1 MSSFFIFTYIMIC
14 LNMKNFDEYIIEKLK
29 ITNKKILTLGDVY
42 KFTKIESNAY
52 VDSHPKRF
60 LDKVDEV
67 FGINNLYNIRNN
79 YPDYFKEYK
88 DNCEPKL
95 NGEDAKELC
104 KILLNIIFSV
114 PADMTIQDGLNILL
128 DDCNISQY
136 ERELFKLESDSTLF
150 FTNYLLVH
158 FKYEPR

>member
-1 MSSFFIFTYIMIC
+1 
-14 LNMKNFDEYIIEKLK
+14 MKNFDEYIIEKLK

-95 NGEDAKELC
+95 NGEDVKELC

-136 ERELFKLESDSTLF
+136 ERELFKLESNSTLF

-158 FKYEPR
+158 FKYEER

>member
-1 MSSFFIFTYIMIC
+1 
-14 LNMKNFDEYIIEKLK
+14 MKNFDEYIIEKLK

-60 LDKVDEV
+60 LEKVDEV

-88 DNCEPKL
+88 DNCEPKI

-128 DDCNISQY
+128 GDCNISQY
-136 ERELFKLESDSTLF
+136 ERELFKLESNSTLF

-158 FKYEPR
+158 FKYEKR

>member
-1 MSSFFIFTYIMIC
+1 MSTFFIFTYIMIC

-60 LDKVDEV
+60 LEKVDEV

-88 DNCEPKL
+88 DNCEPKI

-128 DDCNISQY
+128 GDCNISQY
-136 ERELFKLESDSTLF
+136 ERELFKLESNSTLF

-158 FKYEPR
+158 FKYEER

>member
-1 MSSFFIFTYIMIC
+1 MFNT
-14 LNMKNFDEYIIEKLK
+14 MKNFDEYIIEKLK

-60 LDKVDEV
+60 LEKVDEV
-67 FGINNLYNIRNN
+67 FGINKLYNIRNN

-136 ERELFKLESDSTLF
+136 ERELFKLESNSTLF

-158 FKYEPR
+158 FKYEER

>member
-60 LDKVDEV
+60 LEKVDEV

>member
-1 MSSFFIFTYIMIC
+1 MIC

-42 KFTKIESNAY
+42 KFTKIESNTYA
-52 VDSHPKRF
+52 DSHPERF
-60 LDKVDEV
+60 LEKVDEA
-67 FGINNLYNIRNN
+67 FGITKLYELQNE
-79 YPDYFKEYK
+79 YTDYFKEYK
-88 DNCEPKL
+88 DNCEPKI

-104 KILLNIIFSV
+104 KIFLNIIFSV
-114 PADMTIQDGLNILL
+114 PADMTIHDGLNLLL

-136 ERELFKLESDSTLF
+136 DRELFKLESNSRLF

-158 FKYEPR
+158 FNYEER

>member
-60 LDKVDEV
+60 LEKVDEV

-88 DNCEPKL
+88 DNCEPKI

>member
-1 MSSFFIFTYIMIC
+1 
-14 LNMKNFDEYIIEKLK
+14 MKNFDEYIIEKLK

-60 LDKVDEV
+60 LEKVDEV
-67 FGINNLYNIRNN
+67 VGINKLYNIRNN

-88 DNCEPKL
+88 DNCEPKI

-136 ERELFKLESDSTLF
+136 ERELFKLESNSTLF

-158 FKYEPR
+158 FNYEER

>member
-1 MSSFFIFTYIMIC
+1 
-14 LNMKNFDEYIIEKLK
+14 MKNFDEYIIEKLK

-67 FGINNLYNIRNN
+67 FGINKLYNIRNN

-88 DNCEPKL
+88 DNCEPKI
-95 NGEDAKELC
+95 NDEDAKELC

-114 PADMTIQDGLNILL
+114 PADMTIQDGLNLL
-128 DDCNISQY
+128 LYDCNISQY
-136 ERELFKLESDSTLF
+136 ERELFKLESNSTLF

-158 FKYEPR
+158 FKYEER

>member
-136 ERELFKLESDSTLF
+136 ERELFKLESNSTLF

-158 FKYEPR
+158 FKYEKR

>member
-1 MSSFFIFTYIMIC
+1 
-14 LNMKNFDEYIIEKLK
+14 MKNFDKYIIEKLK

-88 DNCEPKL
+88 DNCEPKI

-114 PADMTIQDGLNILL
+114 PADMTIQDGLNLLL

-136 ERELFKLESDSTLF
+136 ERELFKLESNSTLF

-158 FKYEPR
+158 FKYEER

>member
-88 DNCEPKL
+88 DNCEPKI

-158 FKYEPR
+158 FKYEER

>member
-1 MSSFFIFTYIMIC
+1 
-14 LNMKNFDEYIIEKLK
+14 MKNFDEYIIEKLK

-42 KFTKIESNAY
+42 KFTKIGSNAY

-60 LDKVDEV
+60 LEKVDEV

-88 DNCEPKL
+88 DNCEPKI

-136 ERELFKLESDSTLF
+136 ERELFKLESNSTLF

-158 FKYEPR
+158 FKYEKR